1 MHINILVAVIAL
13 IASVFATVMTVA
25 SQRNIKILEGKLRRR
40 EESDQFIA
48 QKLEKFY
55 LPVQLHLAT
64 TKKLFDR
71 YFQAGDKEREAIEHE
86 LVVHNAKIRECLMSS
101 SIFLEEDIPP
111 GMIDGLLEH
120 LIQWE
125 IVYKLKY
132 EYKVYEGPVFA
143 GIKEFGFCGFP
154 EMDVDGY
161 FKRKVHAL
169 KQKHHQR
176 FQEET
181 AT

>member
-1 MHINILVAVIAL
+1 MHINIIVAIIAL
-13 IASVFATVMTVA
+13 IASVFATVTTVV
-25 SQRNIKILEGKLRRR
+25 SQRNIKILERKIRRQ

-55 LPVQLHLAT
+55 LPVQLQLAT

-71 YFQAGDKEREAIEHE
+71 FFIAGEQEKEAIEHE
-86 LVVHNAKIRECLMSS
+86 LLLHNSKIRDCLMSS
-101 SIFLEEDIPP
+101 SIFLEDDIPP
-111 GMIDGLLEH
+111 GMIDALLEH

-154 EMDVDGY
+154 QMDVDGY
-161 FKRKVHAL
+161 FKRKVSIL
-169 KQKHHQR
+169 KEKHHQR
-176 FQEET
+176 FQEVM
-181 AT
+181 